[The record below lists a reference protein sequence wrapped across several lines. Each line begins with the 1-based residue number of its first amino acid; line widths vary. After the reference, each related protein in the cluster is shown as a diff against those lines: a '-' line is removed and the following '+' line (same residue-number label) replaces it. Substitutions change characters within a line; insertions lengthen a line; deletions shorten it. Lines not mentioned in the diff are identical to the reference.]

1 MPGPSDQDC
10 VVVLE
15 TAATSGA
22 KSKKPYAAAAAASG
36 DFTASSGAG
45 PSSIIAKQVQLNRSL
60 DLTSSANPR
69 QQNLLH
75 QSPSRL

>member
-1 MPGPSDQDC
+1 MPAPSDQDC

-15 TAATSGA
+15 TAASGA
-22 KSKKPYAAAAAASG
+22 KSKKPYAAAAASG

>member
-15 TAATSGA
+15 TAAASGA
-22 KSKKPYAAAAAASG
+22 KSKKPYAAAASG
-36 DFTASSGAG
+36 DFTASGGAG
-45 PSSIIAKQVQLNRSL
+45 PSSILAKQVQLNRSL
-60 DLTSSANPR
+60 DLTSSSSANPR

-75 QSPSRL
+75 